1 MKIIS
6 IEEFFR
12 IKEMFSG
19 SEEDK
24 DLALEL
30 YNTQYQDKH
39 ILNELMLKALLFK
52 DRKYFAEAVQM
63 NLVSK
68 TGKTLYTF
76 LSLEQANDIYKQ
88 ILDKL
93 MDD

>member
-1 MKIIS
+1 
-6 IEEFFR
+6 
-12 IKEMFSG
+12 MFSG
-19 SEEDK
+19 CDEDK
-24 DLALEL
+24 SLALEL

-39 ILNELMLKALLFK
+39 ILNELMLKALLFN

-63 NLVSK
+63 NLVTK
-68 TGKTLYTF
+68 TEKTLYTF

>member
-52 DRKYFAEAVQM
+52 DRK
-63 NLVSK
+63 
-68 TGKTLYTF
+68 
-76 LSLEQANDIYKQ
+76 
-88 ILDKL
+88 
-93 MDD
+93 

>member
-1 MKIIS
+1 
-6 IEEFFR
+6 
-12 IKEMFSG
+12 
-19 SEEDK
+19 
-24 DLALEL
+24 
-30 YNTQYQDKH
+30 
-39 ILNELMLKALLFK
+39 MLKALLFN

-63 NLVSK
+63 NLVTK
-68 TGKTLYTF
+68 TEKTLYTF